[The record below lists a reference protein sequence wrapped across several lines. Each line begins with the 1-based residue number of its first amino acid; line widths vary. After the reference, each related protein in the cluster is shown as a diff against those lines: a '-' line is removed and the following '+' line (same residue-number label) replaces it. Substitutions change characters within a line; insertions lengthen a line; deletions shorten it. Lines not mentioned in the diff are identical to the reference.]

1 MSDRRTDAF
10 QRALD
15 EVGRKRRASDDGVAV
30 PVGRAR
36 VSGVAF
42 APASGSGGKA
52 GFGLALDWTDEPT
65 DRPTLPP
72 PPPREPARPSSDTSI
87 EIAVELGIGA
97 ALTLD
102 QLTSRWRDFVWR
114 NHPDRQ
120 PEVARERA
128 NARVAI
134 CQHALRPGAAGARR
148 CAAAGRLGGQM
159 RNKAGPRDAASETGT

>member
-15 EVGRKRRASDDGVAV
+15 EAGRKDLAPHDSGAG
-30 PVGRAR
+30 PTGGFR
-36 VSGVAF
+36 VRGVAF
-42 APASGSGGKA
+42 GPASGSGGKA
-52 GFGLALDWTDEPT
+52 RFGLALDWTDEPA
-65 DRPTLPP
+65 DRSAPP
-72 PPPREPARPSSDTSI
+72 PQPPLRVPVGRSGDTSA
-87 EIAVELGIGA
+87 EIATELGLGT

-120 PEVARERA
+120 PEAVRERA

-134 CQHALRPGAAGARR
+134 ANTLYDRARR
-148 CAAAGRLGGQM
+148 DLT
-159 RNKAGPRDAASETGT
+159 KAR

>member
-15 EVGRKRRASDDGVAV
+15 EAGQKDRAPDDSGA
-30 PVGRAR
+30 GSTGGAR
-36 VSGVAF
+36 VRGVAF
-42 APASGSGGKA
+42 GPASGSGGKA
-52 GFGLALDWTDEPT
+52 RFGLALDWTDEPVS
-65 DRPTLPP
+65 PP
-72 PPPREPARPSSDTSI
+72 PPAQPPPREPARHSHDTSA
-87 EIAVELGIGA
+87 EIAGEIGLGA

-120 PEVARERA
+120 PEAARSQA

-134 CQHALRPGAAGARR
+134 ANTLYDRARR
-148 CAAAGRLGGQM
+148 DLAKARPPSPPARAA
-159 RNKAGPRDAASETGT
+159 K